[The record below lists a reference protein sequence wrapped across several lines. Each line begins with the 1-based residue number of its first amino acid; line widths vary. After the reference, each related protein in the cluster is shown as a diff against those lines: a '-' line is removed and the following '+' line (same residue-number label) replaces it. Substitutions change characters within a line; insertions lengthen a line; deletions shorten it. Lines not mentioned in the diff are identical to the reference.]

1 MIGTINSWVSKVVS
15 TVSGPIY
22 AWGPKPVKK
31 KPLKAVKPK
40 AKKAVGKKKGK
51 CN

>member
-1 MIGTINSWVSKVVS
+1 MIGTINSLVSKVVS

-22 AWGPKPVKK
+22 SWGPKPVKK
-31 KPLKAVKPK
+31 KPLKVVKPK
-40 AKKAVGKKKGK
+40 SKKCVCKKKCK

>member
-1 MIGTINSWVSKVVS
+1 MIGTINSLVSKVVS

-31 KPLKAVKPK
+31 KPLKVVKS
-40 AKKAVGKKKGK
+40 KKCVCKKKCK